1 MPAWVVSQDAR
12 AMWEA
17 GLEPPASVQLSA
29 AAATEVWRL
38 RAWAAAA
45 RAKAEAP
52 FAAVAATATPKQK
65 VVPVTASAAR
75 TPAASATSGSVMQ
88 KRVQSV
94 LEQQA
99 GPSPQFDPD
108 VLARVAAI
116 KAGAIGD
123 GRA

>member
-1 MPAWVVSQDAR
+1 
-12 AMWEA
+12 MWEA

-29 AAATEVWRL
+29 AAAAEVWRL